1 MVWIKKFKNDI
12 RDYIV
17 QEKEIEMQSIMI
29 PSYLETQQDYNL
41 SQKYEI
47 ILMQYTDDTTG
58 KQSYFWYDEH
68 KQVEVSPRF
77 VARQLAEL
85 WMKEREEKYA
95 KV

>member
-17 QEKEIEMQSIMI
+17 QEKQIEVGDIEI

-47 ILMQYTDDTTG
+47 ILMQYTDDMTG

-68 KQVEVSPRF
+68 KQAVQEYQINKR
-77 VARQLAEL
+77 
-85 WMKEREEKYA
+85 A
-95 KV
+95 KNYQSAPPSQ

>member
-1 MVWIKKFKNDI
+1 
-12 RDYIV
+12 
-17 QEKEIEMQSIMI
+17 
-29 PSYLETQQDYNL
+29 
-41 SQKYEI
+41 
-47 ILMQYTDDTTG
+47 MQYTDDTTG

-68 KQVEVSPRF
+68 KQTEVSPRF

>member
-17 QEKEIEMQSIMI
+17 QEKEIEIGDMEI

-47 ILMQYTDDTTG
+47 VLMQYTDEVTG
-58 KQSYFWYDEH
+58 EQSYFWYDET
-68 KQVEVSPRF
+68 KKVEISPRF
-77 VARQLAEL
+77 VARQLAEM

>member
-17 QEKEIEMQSIMI
+17 QEKEIEMQSVVI

-41 SQKYEI
+41 SQMYEI

-68 KQVEVSPRF
+68 KEVEVSPRF